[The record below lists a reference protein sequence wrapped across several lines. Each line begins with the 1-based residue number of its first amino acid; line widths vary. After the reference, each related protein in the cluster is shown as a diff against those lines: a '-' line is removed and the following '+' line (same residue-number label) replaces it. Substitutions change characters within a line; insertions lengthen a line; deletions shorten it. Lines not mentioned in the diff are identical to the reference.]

1 MDGTVEEAK
10 AIQPLASVKVT
21 FSLVSA
27 PQVPFAIRLKTHF
40 LSEFG
45 VHGRP
50 WVGAYPVADGTKP
63 SLQVQIEQSVE
74 SSLHS
79 EFAGLNLFCGLAGG
93 VRIWGLENS
102 EMKSFISWESWGP

>member
-1 MDGTVEEAK
+1 MEEAK
-10 AIQPLASVKVT
+10 VIQPLASVKVT

-27 PQVPFAIRLKTHF
+27 PQVTISIRLETHF

-74 SSLHS
+74 SSFHS
-79 EFAGLNLFCGLAGG
+79 ELAGLNLFCGLGFG
-93 VRIWGLENS
+93 VRISGLGNTEVFG
-102 EMKSFISWESWGP
+102 KL